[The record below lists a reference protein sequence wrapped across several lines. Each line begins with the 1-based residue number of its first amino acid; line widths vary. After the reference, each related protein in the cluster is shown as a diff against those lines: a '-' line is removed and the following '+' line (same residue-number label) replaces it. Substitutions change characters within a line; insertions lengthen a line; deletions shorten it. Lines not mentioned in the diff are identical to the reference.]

1 MMFSKEFMAVAAVSM
16 LVLCLIISQSMTV
29 CTVVKVKQR
38 KKQGLLPDYKQ
49 IELLRDNFSESIAR
63 RAFKTGIS
71 SEDIVLSQAKM
82 DELKEFIAAKKDKD
96 AWKIVDGMIADYKV
110 RWFVT
115 LCSIF
120 VITILI
126 MIVLR

>member
-1 MMFSKEFMAVAAVSM
+1 MFSKEFMVVAAVSM

-49 IELLRDNFSESIAR
+49 IELLRDSFSESIAR

-82 DELKEFIAAKKDKD
+82 DELKGFIVAKNDKD
-96 AWKIVDGMIADYKV
+96 AWKIVDSMIADYKV

-126 MIVLR
+126 MIGLR